1 MLSYRETSI
10 SVLSCCL
17 WWCGLNKPRL
27 ITFCCWRVFAFI
39 FFTVLFSANVSVVI
53 AGCISN
59 CVMCIVK
66 VTDVFFGNVSLDFM
80 CWSVATYVIVHR
92 GHSGVFMSYI
102 SLHMQRSCVF
112 MCYISLHMLLRVPC
126 ACEFLEIKFSRAWF
140 ICYPTSLYKCRFESA
155 GILFLPTRGSI
166 LCSCLLHKC
175 A

>member
-80 CWSVATYVIVHR
+80 CWSVATSVIVHCW
-92 GHSGVFMSYI
+92 HSGVFMSYI
-102 SLHMQRSCVF
+102 SLHM
-112 MCYISLHMLLRVPC
+112 LLRVVHVN
-126 ACEFLEIKFSRAWF
+126 FLRLSSPALGSYTIQHLFINAVSNQLAFFFSLLGDLFYALVCF
-140 ICYPTSLYKCRFESA
+140 TNALKCFNYY
-155 GILFLPTRGSI
+155 
-166 LCSCLLHKC
+166 
-175 A
+175 